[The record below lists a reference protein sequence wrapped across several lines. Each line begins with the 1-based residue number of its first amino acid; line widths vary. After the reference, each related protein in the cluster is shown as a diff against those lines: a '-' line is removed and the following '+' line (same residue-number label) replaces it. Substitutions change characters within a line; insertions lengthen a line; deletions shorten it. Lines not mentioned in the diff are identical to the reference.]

1 MSHVDEGTLHAYLDG
16 ALEEYP
22 ALEARRV
29 RDHLDA
35 CATCR
40 ERLMAERG
48 IRDEAAS
55 ILALATPHV
64 EAPTLEELR
73 AYARAAAT
81 RRPLVG
87 RRMQWLGWAASLVL
101 ALGAGWMLRGG
112 EGGTTAE
119 PVGPMGPLGP
129 MGPATRQEAAA
140 PGRER
145 LGVTP
150 TVEIARAAAPAAE
163 DVQVPRPGM
172 PEIVAIAID
181 TPSADVTVDEAVI
194 ETIGPVDLAPP
205 ALPEPET
212 IIVASLDPRTL
223 EPEVPTNPEDA
234 RDAAPA
240 ERRSTPG
247 EIVTSASVAAPTVGL
262 ASARNASET
271 RDAATSE
278 DDTYSLVVPGLAVLD
293 VRFRGSGTRPE
304 GQVALQ
310 RLESGDTL
318 EVIHLPTDLD
328 PASLEERSPGTN
340 ELVVRRSAGWIV
352 MRAPLADARLIELMT
367 QLLSAGR

>member
-29 RDHLDA
+29 RDHLDT
-35 CATCR
+35 CAACR
-40 ERLMAERG
+40 ERLAAERG

-87 RRMQWLGWAASLVL
+87 RRTQWLGWAASLVL
-101 ALGAGWMLRGG
+101 ALGTGWMLRGG

-119 PVGPMGPLGP
+119 PVGPMGP
-129 MGPATRQEAAA
+129 ATRQEVVA
-140 PGRER
+140 PGREGP
-145 LGVTP
+145 GVTP
-150 TVEIARAAAPAAE
+150 AVEIARAAAPAAE
-163 DVQVPRPGM
+163 DVQVARPGT

-181 TPSADVTVDEAVI
+181 TPSAEVTADEAVI
-194 ETIGPVDLAPP
+194 ETIGPLDLAPP

-212 IIVASLDPRTL
+212 IIVASVDPRTL
-223 EPEVPTNPEDA
+223 EPEVLTNPEDA
-234 RDAAPA
+234 RDGAHA
-240 ERRSTPG
+240 ERRSTPS

-262 ASARNASET
+262 APARNASET

-318 EVIHLPTDLD
+318 EVIHLPPDLD
-328 PASLEERSPGTN
+328 PVSLEERSPGTN

-352 MRAPLADARLIELMT
+352 MRAPLPDARLMELMT
-367 QLLSAGR
+367 RLLSAGP